1 MSMGTREDGKQP
13 PIWVEAS
20 EIAKGEGHVFYRRLN
35 ELLRRHRFDA
45 FVEKR
50 VLESELFAEG
60 VGRPSIPPGTYFRMM
75 FLGFFEGLS
84 SERAI
89 AWKCADSLSLRE
101 FLGFGLTEA
110 TPDHS
115 TLSGLRRRIPEALH
129 REVFD
134 WVLKVAAQEGLLKG
148 RKVVI
153 DATTLEANAAMRTIV
168 RRADGASYQK
178 YLKKLARAEG
188 IKNPTPQ
195 DLGRMDRK
203 RKSKKVSNADW
214 KSPSDE
220 DARITKMK
228 DGTTHLAHKAEHA
241 VDLESGVIV
250 AAEIHPADSG
260 DTTTLPETL
269 KRAQAAVERAN
280 PDRSIEEIVAD
291 CGYHSVQTLGELD
304 RQGYMTCIPERPSR
318 RRRRWKRLAHEV
330 GTEEARRRQ
339 RAFYE
344 NRRRLKSPLG
354 KRLLG
359 RRGQTIERS
368 FAHVCETGGLRRLHL
383 RGRENISK
391 RYQLHVG
398 AANLGIVLRRLIG
411 IGTPRSLQG
420 REAFLR
426 ALVHVT
432 FSSLKAALSFLR
444 QELRSLAS
452 PVAFTPA
459 KPVPCLITLV
469 HSTARLSTG
478 C

>member
-1 MSMGTREDGKQP
+1 MSMGTREDGKQGS
-13 PIWVEAS
+13 IWVEAS
-20 EIAKGEGHVFYRRLN
+20 EVARGEGHVFYRRLN
-35 ELLRRHRFDA
+35 KLLGRHGFDA

-50 VLESELFAEG
+50 VSESRVFADG

-75 FLGFFEGLS
+75 FAGFFEGLP

-89 AWKCADSLSLRE
+89 AWRCADSFSLRE
-101 FLGFGLTEA
+101 FLGFGLTVA

-115 TLSGLRRRIPEALH
+115 TLSGLRRRLPETLH

-148 RKVVI
+148 RKVAI

-203 RKSKKVSNADW
+203 RKGKKVSNTDW
-214 KSPSDE
+214 KSPSDP

-260 DTTTLPETL
+260 DTATLPDTL
-269 KRAQAAVERAN
+269 KHAQAAVERAN
-280 PDRSIEEIVAD
+280 PDLSIEEIVAD
-291 CGYHSVQTLGELD
+291 CGYHSAQTLGDLD
-304 RQGYMTCIPERPSR
+304 RQGYMTCIPERRSR
-318 RRRRWKRLAHEV
+318 GRRRWKRLAQQV
-330 GTEEARRRQ
+330 GSEEARRRQ

-354 KRLLG
+354 KKLLG
-359 RRGQTIERS
+359 RRGQTVERS

-383 RGRENISK
+383 RSRQNISK
-391 RYQLHVG
+391 RYQVHVG
-398 AANLGIVLRRLIG
+398 AANLGILLRSLIG
-411 IGTPRSLQG
+411 TGTPRGFQG
-420 REAFLR
+420 RKGLLRDLLHAFSSWLRLPLDFLNRQVPMPSILSRPDLRTFTASLR
-426 ALVHVT
+426 ALVN
-432 FSSLKAALSFLR
+432 
-444 QELRSLAS
+444 
-452 PVAFTPA
+452 PGP
-459 KPVPCLITLV
+459 
-469 HSTARLSTG
+469 RLSTG

>member
-1 MSMGTREDGKQP
+1 
-13 PIWVEAS
+13 
-20 EIAKGEGHVFYRRLN
+20 
-35 ELLRRHRFDA
+35 
-45 FVEKR
+45 
-50 VLESELFAEG
+50 
-60 VGRPSIPPGTYFRMM
+60 MM

-89 AWKCADSLSLRE
+89 AWRCADSLSLRE

-115 TLSGLRRRIPEALH
+115 TLSGLRRRFPEALH
-129 REVFD
+129 REVFN
-134 WVLKVAAQEGLLKG
+134 WVLKVAAHEGLLKG
-148 RKVVI
+148 RKVAI

-203 RKSKKVSNADW
+203 RKGKKVSNADW
-214 KSPSDE
+214 KSPSDP

-241 VDLESGVIV
+241 VDLDSGVIV

-260 DTTTLPETL
+260 DTATLPETL
-269 KRAQAAVERAN
+269 DRAMAAVQKAN
-280 PDRSIEEIVAD
+280 PDLSIEEIVAD
-291 CGYHSVQTLGELD
+291 CGYHSAQTLGDLD
-304 RQGYMTCIPERPSR
+304 RQGYMTCIPERRSK
-318 RRRRWKRLAHEV
+318 RRRRWKRLAQEV
-330 GTEEARRRQ
+330 GPEETRRRQ

-354 KRLLG
+354 KKLLG

-368 FAHVCETGGLRRLHL
+368 FAHLCETGGLRRLHL
-383 RGRENISK
+383 RGRQNISK

-398 AANLGIVLRRLIG
+398 AANLGMLLRRLIG
-411 IGTPRSLQG
+411 TGTPRGLQG
-420 REAFLR
+420 SKGLLCALLPTLLSMLR
-426 ALVHVT
+426 LPLVLLRRQLE
-432 FSSLKAALSFLR
+432 SSRSLG
-444 QELRSLAS
+444 QLRSA
-452 PVAFTPA
+452 AFQIGLFIRNG
-459 KPVPCLITLV
+459 C
-469 HSTARLSTG
+469 LSTG